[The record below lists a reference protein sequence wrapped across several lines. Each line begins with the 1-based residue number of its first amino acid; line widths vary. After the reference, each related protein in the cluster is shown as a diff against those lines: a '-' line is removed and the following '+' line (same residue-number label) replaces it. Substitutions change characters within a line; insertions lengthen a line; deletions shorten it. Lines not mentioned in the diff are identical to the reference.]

1 MGRWR
6 VEHVG
11 TDSSGVV
18 RGRRPAPTHTSLR
31 TAPFAKEGATAGVTT
46 YNNDSKVVHGT
57 DDQSSSST
65 ATLEYF
71 EYGGFE
77 SLNKIPVAR
86 LSDGVLL
93 NLQLLFTF
101 EWQFTIEKRLVPMY
115 FQLWTAFQL
124 WTKCSNK
131 EKRLDTLLLRA
142 LGIRNRGNS
151 KS

>member
-101 EWQFTIEKRLVPMY
+101 EWQFTIEKRLV
-115 FQLWTAFQL
+115 
-124 WTKCSNK
+124 
-131 EKRLDTLLLRA
+131 LRSIFVRIP
-142 LGIRNRGNS
+142 LFTYRYL
-151 KS
+151 

>member
-101 EWQFTIEKRLVPMY
+101 EWQFTIEKRLVPVGCNIR
-115 FQLWTAFQL
+115 
-124 WTKCSNK
+124 KNK
-131 EKRLDTLLLRA
+131 DLGFHKARLVHQRSIA
-142 LGIRNRGNS
+142 HVESR
-151 KS
+151 

>member
-31 TAPFAKEGATAGVTT
+31 TVPFAKEGATAGVTT

-86 LSDGVLL
+86 HSDGV
-93 NLQLLFTF
+93 
-101 EWQFTIEKRLVPMY
+101 
-115 FQLWTAFQL
+115 
-124 WTKCSNK
+124 
-131 EKRLDTLLLRA
+131 
-142 LGIRNRGNS
+142 
-151 KS
+151 

>member
-1 MGRWR
+1 M
-6 VEHVG
+6 
-11 TDSSGVV
+11 

-101 EWQFTIEKRLVPMY
+101 EWQFTIEKRLVA
-115 FQLWTAFQL
+115 T
-124 WTKCSNK
+124 
-131 EKRLDTLLLRA
+131 
-142 LGIRNRGNS
+142 
-151 KS
+151 

>member
-101 EWQFTIEKRLVPMY
+101 EWQFTIEKRLVLVIVANKRYERMLEKLAKIGKDKVLKRPRD
-115 FQLWTAFQL
+115 
-124 WTKCSNK
+124 K
-131 EKRLDTLLLRA
+131 EKMR
-142 LGIRNRGNS
+142 
-151 KS
+151 

>member
-1 MGRWR
+1 MGRTVLGW
-6 VEHVG
+6 
-11 TDSSGVV
+11 GVA
-18 RGRRPAPTHTSLR
+18 GDPFHPTHLDGRIILQTR
-31 TAPFAKEGATAGVTT
+31 VQPREVNT
-46 YNNDSKVVHGT
+46 YNSDCKVVHVT

-101 EWQFTIEKRLVPMY
+101 EWQFTIEKRLVLVIVANKRYERMLEKLAKIGKDKVLKRPRD
-115 FQLWTAFQL
+115 
-124 WTKCSNK
+124 K
-131 EKRLDTLLLRA
+131 EKMR
-142 LGIRNRGNS
+142 
-151 KS
+151 

>member
-1 MGRWR
+1 MYLSQVSQQGC
-6 VEHVG
+6 
-11 TDSSGVV
+11 S
-18 RGRRPAPTHTSLR
+18 
-31 TAPFAKEGATAGVTT
+31 ATAGVTT
-46 YNNDSKVVHGT
+46 YNNYSKVVHGN

-101 EWQFTIEKRLVPMY
+101 EQGKNSSPDL
-115 FQLWTAFQL
+115 
-124 WTKCSNK
+124 S
-131 EKRLDTLLLRA
+131 
-142 LGIRNRGNS
+142 GNS
-151 KS
+151 Q

>member
-1 MGRWR
+1 MGGGKVAGRARWDGQFWGGAR
-6 VEHVG
+6 QE
-11 TDSSGVV
+11 T
-18 RGRRPAPTHTSLR
+18 RPTHTSLR

-46 YNNDSKVVHGT
+46 YNNDSKAVHGT

-101 EWQFTIEKRLVPMY
+101 EWQFTIEKRLVHL
-115 FQLWTAFQL
+115 FSVFLFFEST
-124 WTKCSNK
+124 
-131 EKRLDTLLLRA
+131 EKQAEGVEARF
-142 LGIRNRGNS
+142 RNLCQS
-151 KS
+151 L